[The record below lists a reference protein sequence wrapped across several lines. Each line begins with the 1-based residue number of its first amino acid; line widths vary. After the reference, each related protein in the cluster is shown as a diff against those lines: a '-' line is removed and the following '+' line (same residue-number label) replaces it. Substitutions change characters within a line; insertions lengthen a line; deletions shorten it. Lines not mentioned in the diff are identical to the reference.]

1 MVRNKKYLIWSLLIC
16 FSPTILFHLFL
27 FPMWEGGVSESTKA
41 SMYSLTFTS
50 FIVPVYTLVVNYFLS
65 KKYKFY
71 NILVIASIVLI
82 NIFLSTYME
91 IYNWERI
98 TTGSFETGNES
109 EGVITLERII
119 AISISA
125 IGLIIW
131 YFNRNQ
137 SLDNEDTKEH

>member
-1 MVRNKKYLIWSLLIC
+1 
-16 FSPTILFHLFL
+16 
-27 FPMWEGGVSESTKA
+27 
-41 SMYSLTFTS
+41 MYSLTFTS